1 MGNEGNDILFGDAIN
16 TDNLPWGVNGNP
28 EKPEGI
34 VDGAGLIGLET
45 FLELKYGSAPSEL
58 DIYKFIRDN
67 HDLFDV
73 PGDTRGGNDTLDG
86 GLGNDILYGQGGN
99 DILIGGLGDDIL
111 TGGDGADIF
120 KFVDQTGLRDGE
132 RDTITDFTAGEDK
145 IDISDLLHTEPYDSI
160 DSLLASNEIGLT
172 LNGGH
177 LELTISDGS
186 SHQTVVIENG
196 ASQYQSYI
204 NEGSITN
211 MNAILNDLLKIHD
224 N

>member
-1 MGNEGNDILFGDAIN
+1 M
-16 TDNLPWGVNGNP
+16 
-28 EKPEGI
+28 K
-34 VDGAGLIGLET
+34 
-45 FLELKYGSAPSEL
+45 
-58 DIYKFIRDN
+58 DN
-67 HDLFDV
+67 HHLFDV
-73 PGDTRGGNDTLDG
+73 QGDTRGGNDTLDG
-86 GLGNDILYGQGGN
+86 GLGDDILYGQGGN

-120 KFVDQTGLRDGE
+120 KFIDHGTGVRVGE

-145 IDISDLLHTEPYDSI
+145 IDLSELLHTDQNDSI
-160 DSLLASNEIGLT
+160 DSLLESNEIGLT
-172 LNGGH
+172 LNAGH
-177 LELTISDGS
+177 LELTISHGS

-204 NEGSITN
+204 ADGAITN